1 VDVGAKAEIHGL
13 MVELARAGVGILLIS
28 SDLPEVLQ
36 MSDRVIVM
44 HEGRITG
51 RFSRSQATQEIVM
64 RSATGEYLEI
74 A

>member
-1 VDVGAKAEIHGL
+1 

-44 HEGRITG
+44 HEGCITG
-51 RFSRSQATQEIVM
+51 RFSREQATQEMVM

>member
-1 VDVGAKAEIHGL
+1 
-13 MVELARAGVGILLIS
+13 
-28 SDLPEVLQ
+28 

-44 HEGRITG
+44 LEGRITG
-51 RFSRSQATQEIVM
+51 RFSREQATQEMVM